1 MASTTVRDWYSG
13 KNIFITGASGFLGVS
28 LLEKLIRTVPDIG
41 YMYILLR
48 PKKGK
53 KIEERLEEIKKNSVF
68 EKLYETKSAEEIF
81 AKVRVVAGDVGE
93 DNLGLSPDDRLLLT
107 DNVNVIFHSAATL
120 DFAETL
126 KSTVKINLL
135 GTRRVLALGKEC
147 KNLKAFLHVSSAYV
161 NSYRNSADEI
171 IYPLTE
177 DPERLISL
185 VDKLTDEELEIETPK
200 ILRDHP
206 NTYTITKHMAEHE
219 VQKCQNEFPCAIV
232 RPSMSMGCNFE
243 FSHH

>member
-1 MASTTVRDWYSG
+1 MSVRDWYRG
-13 KNIFITGASGFLGVS
+13 KNVFITGASGFLGVC
-28 LLEKLIRTVPDIG
+28 LLEKLVRTIPDIG
-41 YMYILLR
+41 TIYILLR

-93 DNLGLSPDDRLLLT
+93 DGLGLSPEDRKILT

-135 GTRRVLALGKEC
+135 GTRRMLELGKEC

-161 NSYRNSADEI
+161 NSFRSTADEVCTLCKNI
-171 IYPLTE
+171 
-177 DPERLISL
+177 
-185 VDKLTDEELEIETPK
+185 
-200 ILRDHP
+200 
-206 NTYTITKHMAEHE
+206 YTI
-219 VQKCQNEFPCAIV
+219 
-232 RPSMSMGCNFE
+232 G
-243 FSHH
+243 